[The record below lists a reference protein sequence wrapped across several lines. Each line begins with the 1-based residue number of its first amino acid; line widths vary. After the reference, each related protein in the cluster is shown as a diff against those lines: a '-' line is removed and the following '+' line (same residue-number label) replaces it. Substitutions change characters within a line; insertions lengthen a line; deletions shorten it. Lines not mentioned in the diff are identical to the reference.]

1 MSTIA
6 LFRTTAL
13 SGILLFSFASMA
25 QDEPPPM
32 SEERMQEIK
41 AMKSAYLTSRMG
53 LTPEEAQRFWPVY
66 NQYDAELEAIRKESF
81 AVRRSVK
88 RSAEQMTEAEAAKL
102 IDSELAVRQKELD
115 IRKKYAEIFKKGI
128 GAVKTAEL
136 YRAEHEFN
144 RELLR
149 RYKDQEGGTGP
160 GGQKGPRGR

>member
-1 MSTIA
+1 MSTID
-6 LFRTTAL
+6 LIRTTAL
-13 SGILLFSFASMA
+13 SGLLLLSFVSVA

-66 NQYDAELEAIRKESF
+66 NQYDAELEAVRKEMLV
-81 AVRRSVK
+81 ARRSAK
-88 RSAEQMTEAEAAKL
+88 RNADQMTEAEAAKL
-102 IDSELAVRQKELD
+102 IDSELAGRQKELD
-115 IRKKYAEIFKKGI
+115 IRKKYAETFKKGI

-149 RYKDQEGGTGP
+149 RYKDQEAGHSGGG
-160 GGQKGPRGR
+160 KGPRGK